1 MTRYLLDTDVLI
13 DFSKSIESVTQQ
25 LLTWID
31 GTDIVAVCAISIAEF
46 SAGLTREQA
55 ARAESFLTSLTY
67 WDISRHAA
75 SHAGQD
81 RYSFARAGI
90 SITTTDA
97 LLAAVAREYAA
108 TLVTSSLKDFPMEDV
123 SLLSIR

>member
-13 DFSKSIESVTQQ
+13 DFSKGIEPVTER

-31 GTDIVAVCAISIAEF
+31 GTDIVAVCAISVAEF
-46 SAGLTREQA
+46 CAGLTPNQATQA
-55 ARAESFLTSLTY
+55 ARFLDSLTY
-67 WDISRHAA
+67 VDISRSAA
-75 SHAGQD
+75 ARAGQD
-81 RYSFARAGI
+81 RYAFARAGT

-108 TLVTSSLKDFPMEDV
+108 TLVTSNIKDFPMEDV
-123 SLLSIR
+123 FLLSIR